1 MPLGTVGGWAQMA
14 RLGFP
19 AWCGIMAPAA
29 ETKVPPTVRRASRGE
44 SGQQEPA
51 QTWAVSVPASR
62 GPEQLQ
68 GRDPLSPA
76 PHISLLGHS
85 HHLVLAND
93 GGAPPPKLACSPS
106 GPQPPHPF
114 FLSRVPG
121 LTLWPRPCPRGR
133 SLSSGVTSPR
143 LLMVVPWSLQSQSR
157 ERCQSPTIPPAP
169 CPQGLVTFRP
179 DPVGA
184 PGAWSSVKSNLPGAS
199 WGGDPCPV
207 TPFRSPALQC

>member
-1 MPLGTVGGWAQMA
+1 
-14 RLGFP
+14 
-19 AWCGIMAPAA
+19 MAPAA
-29 ETKVPPTVRRASRGE
+29 ETKVPPLYAGPAGVRVDSRNQPRPGLCL
-44 SGQQEPA
+44 SLLLGGQSSCKEVKRPPFPS
-51 QTWAVSVPASR
+51 T
-62 GPEQLQ
+62 
-68 GRDPLSPA
+68 
-76 PHISLLGHS
+76 HIFLLGHS

-114 FLSRVPG
+114 FLSRVPSF
-121 LTLWPRPCPRGR
+121 TLWPRPGPRGR

-207 TPFRSPALQC
+207 TPFRSPAPQC